1 MGDAYDGHGHGIL
14 SHCQQGFLPGQEA
27 WTPMFSA
34 LGLTIYADPKGLYLN
49 WYGQD
54 NKINWVDLIGWNR
67 NCWCRPLPYFSRL
80 YNTQSHLT
88 LLLLC
93 CCWTNGFEQ
102 RQIFV
107 LNSIN
112 FDPPARSL
120 LMPKSLQVLFRR
132 IDFLIS
138 YTLYIA
144 LYIIQPVNRES
155 VTKRSWLEMM

>member
-27 WTPMFSA
+27 WTAIFSA
-34 LGLTIYADPKGLYLN
+34 LGLTIYADPKGLYPN
-49 WYGQD
+49 WNGQD
-54 NKINWVDLIGWNR
+54 DRMLTK
-67 NCWCRPLPYFSRL
+67 S
-80 YNTQSHLT
+80 TALT
-88 LLLLC
+88 LLDEIETVDVALFPISHAFTTLCLTWRC

-102 RQIFV
+102 RPILV

-132 IDFLIS
+132 NDYLVN

-144 LYIIQPVNRES
+144 LYIIQSVNREA